1 MLNYM
6 KSEGYRIL
14 HSRGMYLFTGITAA
28 AVFFSE
34 LAAFLPGAD
43 SLCNGTFFVGGC

>member
-28 AVFFSE
+28 AVFFLNWLLSCQ
-34 LAAFLPGAD
+34 GD
-43 SLCNGTFFVGGC
+43 RKSVV